1 MKGLKSQIAPCIWD
15 LDKISK
21 KVTNP
26 ALVHLESQ
34 VATDEHKQ
42 ILEKILRNGEKDPGK
57 RDLYSRNYEFFS
69 EQWDNYW
76 QNNAP
81 QWQHFCVALLDRV
94 IILPIECE
102 RFDQA
107 LTIFMTLNNRGMPLS
122 DSDIFKAEI
131 YKSKNGSKEEQLKF
145 TKAWKDLTE
154 TVERAE
160 MSLDDLF
167 RYYTHIIRANSG
179 DTSKEIALRS
189 FYAGEK
195 KERLKAPN
203 LMEELSSLG
212 AFWVDIAKRRPELA
226 GKKISRDT
234 LKRLHCLECYP
245 NEFWKYP
252 ACVFYFKHK
261 DCEDFGEQFCSF
273 LNKLIA
279 FLFSEFVANPTVNA
293 IKDKVY
299 KLCVNLEKG
308 QPLSVGASVNGGF
321 RLKLAEAADGR
332 LARALI
338 LLQAYLNDDQVELL
352 PKNFDIEHIFPRRWQ
367 NTSYN
372 GWTENDATASLE
384 RFGNKVAIEKKVN
397 IQAGNG
403 YFARKKK
410 IYSDKSKVAEVVD
423 LSKLEQDDW
432 SKADIENREKEFL
445 DDIVKFFDSHPSTVG
460 WTA

>member
-1 MKGLKSQIAPCIWD
+1 M
-15 LDKISK
+15 
-21 KVTNP
+21 
-26 ALVHLESQ
+26 
-34 VATDEHKQ
+34 
-42 ILEKILRNGEKDPGK
+42 
-57 RDLYSRNYEFFS
+57 
-69 EQWDNYW
+69 
-76 QNNAP
+76 
-81 QWQHFCVALLDRV
+81 
-94 IILPIECE
+94 PIECE

-107 LTIFMTLNNRGMPLS
+107 ARIFTTLNNRGMPLS

-131 YKSKNGSKEEQLKF
+131 YNSKKGSKEEQLKF
-145 TKAWKDLTE
+145 TQAWKDLTE

-179 DTSKEIALRS
+179 DTSKEIGLRS

-195 KERLKAPN
+195 KNYERLKNPK
-203 LMEELSSLG
+203 LMENLSDLA

-226 GKKISRDT
+226 GKKISCEG

-245 NEFWKYP
+245 NDFWKYP
-252 ACVFYFKHK
+252 TSVFYFKHK
-261 DCEDFGEQFCSF
+261 EREDFGEEFCSF
-273 LNKLIA
+273 LNKLVA
-279 FLFSEFVANPTVNA
+279 FLFSEFVSNPTVNA

-308 QPLSVGASVNGGF
+308 QPLSVGASVDGNF
-321 RLKLAEAADGR
+321 RAKLAEAVDGR

-338 LLQAYLNDDQVELL
+338 LLQAYLNDGQAELL
-352 PKNFDIEHIFPRRWQ
+352 AANFDIEHIFPRKWQ

-372 GWTENDATASLE
+372 GWTEKDAAASLE

-410 IYSDKSKVAEVVD
+410 IYADKSKVAEVLD
-423 LSKLEQDDW
+423 LSKLVQDDW
-432 SKADIENREKEFL
+432 SKADIENREEAFL
-445 DDIVKFFDSHPSTVG
+445 DDIVKFFDSHPSTG
-460 WTA
+460 GLPE